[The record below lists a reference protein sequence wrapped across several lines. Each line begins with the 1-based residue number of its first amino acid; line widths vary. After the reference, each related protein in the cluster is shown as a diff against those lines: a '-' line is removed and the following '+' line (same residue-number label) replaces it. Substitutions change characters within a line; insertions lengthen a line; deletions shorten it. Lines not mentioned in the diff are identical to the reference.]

1 MSFYWIP
8 AALAMMVLTAKDAK
22 GAMDLKT
29 NRVQHTYV
37 QHYKHSADA
46 VFAITEPVE
55 EVKWAPGFDFE
66 WVYAQ
71 DGPNAKGGKEG
82 DVFIAHPRLSHD
94 GQHHATV
101 WVISKRDFKQ
111 RVIQFVRF
119 LPDVE
124 TVQIDIHVMPEGK
137 VSKAEITYTWTALS
151 DHGRERL
158 KGLTKEVFERDMKEW
173 QQQVD
178 SYLDHK

>member
-1 MSFYWIP
+1 MSWVWI
-8 AALAMMVLTAKDAK
+8 AAFAMLFTTKDAK
-22 GAMDLKT
+22 DTKDMKS
-29 NRVQHTYV
+29 NRVQYTYV
-37 QHYKHSADA
+37 QHYQHSAEA

-66 WVYAQ
+66 WVYAE

-82 DVFIAHPRLSHD
+82 DVFLAHPRLSHD

-101 WVISKRDFKQ
+101 WVISKRDFQQ

-119 LPDVE
+119 LPGVE

-137 VSKAEITYTWTALS
+137 GSKAEIKYTWTALS
-151 DHGRERL
+151 HHGRERL
-158 KGLTKEVFERDMKEW
+158 KSLTQVTFERDMKEW
-173 QQQVD
+173 QEQVD